1 MQINADICECHL
13 VTIMDLHNKTVIVT
27 GASSG
32 IGAAAARCFA
42 HAGARV
48 VLAARDEAKL
58 HAVAAGLPNNPLVV
72 PTDIAD
78 HEAVHALV
86 ERTLHAC
93 GGVDILVNNAG
104 VGLAAPVAE
113 MRRADLEQAMA
124 VNVYGPLALTQAVLP
139 HMRARRSGQ
148 IIFVSSV
155 VGMRALPYL
164 SGYAATKAALDRLV
178 ESLRV
183 ELRGSGIAVTLVRP
197 GTTRTGFSA
206 RRIGGGHEKRR
217 FKGGGV
223 PPERVAE
230 VILAAAQKQPRVA
243 YVKWSDRVQVLFSLV
258 APRLTDRLLG
268 WMIRWE

>member
-1 MQINADICECHL
+1 MN
-13 VTIMDLHNKTVIVT
+13 VTNKIVIIT

-32 IGAAAARCFA
+32 IGAATARSFA

-48 VLAARDEAKL
+48 VLAARDESKL
-58 HAVAAGLPNNPLVV
+58 HEVATGLPNNPLIV
-72 PTDIAD
+72 PTDVSD
-78 HEAVHALV
+78 HDAAIALV
-86 ERTLHAC
+86 ERTVREC
-93 GGVDILVNNAG
+93 GAVDILVNNAG

-113 MRRADLEQAMA
+113 MRREDLERAMA

-139 HMRARRSGQ
+139 HMRARGSGQ

-197 GTTRTGFSA
+197 GTTRTSFSS

-230 VILAAAQKQPRVA
+230 VILEAAQKQPRVA
-243 YVKWSDRVQVLFSLV
+243 YVKWSDCMQVLFSLL

>member
-1 MQINADICECHL
+1 MN
-13 VTIMDLHNKTVIVT
+13 VTKKIVIIT

-32 IGAAAARCFA
+32 IGAATARSFA

-48 VLAARDEAKL
+48 VLAARDETKL
-58 HAVAAGLPNNPLVV
+58 QEVAVGLPGNPLVV
-72 PTDIAD
+72 PTDIAN
-78 HEAVHALV
+78 HEAVHVLV
-86 ERTLHAC
+86 ERTIQVC
-93 GGVDILVNNAG
+93 GGVDILINNAG

-113 MRRADLEQAMA
+113 MRREDLERAMS
-124 VNVYGPLALTQAVLP
+124 VNVYGPLELTQTVLP
-139 HMRARRSGQ
+139 HMRARGAGQ

-206 RRIGGGHEKRR
+206 RRIGGGHEQRR
-217 FKGGGV
+217 FKGGGI

-243 YVKWSDRVQVLFSLV
+243 YVKWSDRMQVLFSLL

>member
-1 MQINADICECHL
+1 MN
-13 VTIMDLHNKTVIVT
+13 VTNKIVIIT

-32 IGAAAARCFA
+32 IGAATARSFA

-48 VLAARDEAKL
+48 VLAARDESKL
-58 HAVAAGLPNNPLVV
+58 HEVATGLPNNPLIV
-72 PTDIAD
+72 PTDVSD
-78 HEAVHALV
+78 HDAAIALV
-86 ERTLHAC
+86 ERTVREC
-93 GGVDILVNNAG
+93 GAVDILVNNAG

-113 MRRADLEQAMA
+113 MRREDLERAMA

-139 HMRARRSGQ
+139 HMRARGSGQ

-197 GTTRTGFSA
+197 GTTRTSFSA

-223 PPERVAE
+223 PSERVAE
-230 VILAAAQKQPRVA
+230 VILEAARKQPRVA
-243 YVKWSDRVQVLFSLV
+243 YVKWSDRMQVLF
-258 APRLTDRLLG
+258 
-268 WMIRWE
+268 

>member
-1 MQINADICECHL
+1 MN
-13 VTIMDLHNKTVIVT
+13 MHNKIVIIT

-32 IGAAAARCFA
+32 IGAATARSFA

-58 HAVAAGLPNNPLVV
+58 HEVAIGMPNNPLIV
-72 PTDIAD
+72 PTDVSNHDA
-78 HEAVHALV
+78 AVALV
-86 ERTLHAC
+86 ERTIREC
-93 GGVDILVNNAG
+93 GGVDILINNAG

-113 MRRADLEQAMA
+113 MRREDLAQAMA

-139 HMRARRSGQ
+139 HMRARGSGQ

-178 ESLRV
+178 ELLRV

-197 GTTRTGFSA
+197 GTTRTSFSS

-230 VILAAAQKQPRVA
+230 VILEAAQKQPRVA
-243 YVKWSDRVQVLFSLV
+243 YVKWSDRMQVLLSLV

-268 WMIRWE
+268 WMVRWE